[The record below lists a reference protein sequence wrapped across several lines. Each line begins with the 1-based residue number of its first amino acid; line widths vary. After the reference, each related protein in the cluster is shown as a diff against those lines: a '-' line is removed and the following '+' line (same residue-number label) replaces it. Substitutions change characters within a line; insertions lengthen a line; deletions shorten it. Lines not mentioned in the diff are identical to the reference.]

1 MRMYTI
7 ENLIDDLESF
17 NLWVSSLENFDE
29 KLYFTPIAS
38 GKWSV
43 SEIICH
49 ISFWDRYIIEEM
61 LPIMKKDAVITGIEF
76 EPMNQRAAEYALS
89 GFTSKELIQLQ
100 IETRSKLLSSLKKKT
115 EEEFFAE
122 FIYDGK
128 EIDEYSG
135 SPHSLFNYLCGFV
148 WHDDHHKKQVEAFL
162 SQQMEK

>member
-43 SEIICH
+43 AEIICH

-100 IETRSKLLSSLKKKT
+100 IETRSKLLSSLKKKPKKNSLLNSFMMGKKSMNT
-115 EEEFFAE
+115 QAVPTLYLI
-122 FIYDGK
+122 IYAV
-128 EIDEYSG
+128 
-135 SPHSLFNYLCGFV
+135 LFGMMTTIKNRL
-148 WHDDHHKKQVEAFL
+148 KR
-162 SQQMEK
+162 S